1 MEKKIRIGN
10 SLLSIFLTLL
20 SLAWIYPVVMILL
33 NALKTESAIT
43 TDGVFQLPTAET
55 FAGLTNKADYFF
67 QVCKQNLEN
76 YRDGKPLANQVD
88 LKTGY
93 RVTTN

>member
-1 MEKKIRIGN
+1 MRRRTN
-10 SLLSIFLTLL
+10 SVLSVFLTLL

-55 FAGLTNKADYFF
+55 FAGLEHFKNAITSKGFLLSNSIIS
-67 QVCKQNLEN
+67 
-76 YRDGKPLANQVD
+76 D
-88 LKTGY
+88 LLVIQEK
-93 RVTTN
+93 N